1 MRDSSAD
8 RIFTIVNTSIVTLFF
23 LAVAY
28 PLIYVLSASFS
39 SSVAVIQGKVWLWP
53 VGFNL
58 EGYKAVFRH
67 ELILSGYANSLF
79 YMTAGT
85 AVNVTLTLMAAYA
98 LSRKDFVDR
107 NLFMALFV
115 FTMMFNGGI
124 IPTYLLVRGLG
135 LIDTRAAMILPLAIG
150 AWHVIIARTFFA
162 TTIPHELLEA
172 SRMDGCSDLR
182 FLWSVVLPL
191 SGPIIAVITLFYA
204 VQHWNQFFQALLY
217 LRDQGKYPL
226 QLVLRDILV
235 ENAVEANMTGTDVE
249 GLIER
254 QHRRELLKYSLIVV
268 ASVPLLLLYPFIQ
281 RYFVQGIMIGSIKG

>member
-1 MRDSSAD
+1 
-8 RIFTIVNTSIVTLFF
+8 
-23 LAVAY
+23 
-28 PLIYVLSASFS
+28 
-39 SSVAVIQGKVWLWP
+39 
-53 VGFNL
+53 
-58 EGYKAVFRH
+58 
-67 ELILSGYANSLF
+67 
-79 YMTAGT
+79 MTAGT

>member
-8 RIFTIVNTSIVTLFF
+8 RAFTIVNTSIVTLFF

-39 SSVAVIQGKVWLWP
+39 SSIAVIQGRVWLWP

-107 NLFMALFV
+107 NVFMALFV

-124 IPTYLLVRGLG
+124 IPTYLLVRSLG

-162 TTIPHELLEA
+162 TTIPQELLEA

-235 ENAVEANMTGTDVE
+235 ENAVAADMTGTDVE

-254 QHRRELLKYSLIVV
+254 QNRRELLKFSLIVV
-268 ASVPLLLLYPFIQ
+268 ASVPLLIIYPFIQ

>member
-1 MRDSSAD
+1 MRDTPTD
-8 RIFTIVNTSIVTLFF
+8 RTFNIINTTVVTVFF
-23 LAVAY
+23 FAVAY
-28 PLIYVLSASFS
+28 PLVYVISASFS

-67 ELILSGYANSLF
+67 EMILSGYANSLF

-85 AVNVTLTLMAAYA
+85 AVNVVLTLMAAYA
-98 LSRKDFVDR
+98 LSRKDLVDR
-107 NLFMALFV
+107 NLFMVLFV
-115 FTMMFNGGI
+115 FTMMFNGGV
-124 IPTYLLVRGLG
+124 IPTYLLVRSLG

-162 TTIPHELLEA
+162 STIPQELLEA

-217 LRDQGKYPL
+217 LRDQTKYPL
-226 QLVLRDILV
+226 QLILRDILV
-235 ENAVEANMTGTDVE
+235 ENAMEADVTGLDVE
-249 GLIER
+249 SMVEK
-254 QHRRELLKYSLIVV
+254 QQRRELIKFSLIVV
-268 ASVPLLLLYPFIQ
+268 ASAPLLILYPFLQ
-281 RYFVQGIMIGSIKG
+281 RYFVQGIMVGSIKG

>member
-8 RIFTIVNTSIVTLFF
+8 SVFTIVNTSIVTVFF

-28 PLIYVLSASFS
+28 PLVYVVAASFS
-39 SSVAVIQGKVWLWP
+39 DAVAVIQGRVWLWP

-58 EGYKAVFRH
+58 EGYRAVFRH
-67 ELILSGYANSLF
+67 KLILSGYANSLF

-107 NLFMALFV
+107 NVFMALFV

-124 IPTYLLVRGLG
+124 IPTYLLVRSLG

-217 LRDQGKYPL
+217 LRDQSKYPL
-226 QLVLRDILV
+226 QLILRDILV
-235 ENAVEANMTGTDVE
+235 QNSMNMDITGTNVE
-249 GLIER
+249 EMVQREQL
-254 QHRRELLKYSLIVV
+254 RELLKYSLIVV
-268 ASVPLLLLYPFIQ
+268 ASLPLLVLYPFIQ

>member
-8 RIFTIVNTSIVTLFF
+8 SVFTIVNTSIVTVFF

-28 PLIYVLSASFS
+28 PLVYVVAASFS
-39 SSVAVIQGKVWLWP
+39 DAVAVIQGRVWLWP

-58 EGYKAVFRH
+58 EGYRAVFRH

-79 YMTAGT
+79 YMSVGT
-85 AVNVTLTLMAAYA
+85 LVNVTLTLMAAYA

-107 NLFMALFV
+107 NVFMALFV

-124 IPTYLLVRGLG
+124 IPTYLLVRSLG

-217 LRDQGKYPL
+217 LRDQSKYPL

-235 ENAVEANMTGTDVE
+235 ENAVAADMTGTDVE

-254 QHRRELLKYSLIVV
+254 QNRRELLKFSLIVV
-268 ASVPLLLLYPFIQ
+268 ASVPLLVLYPFIQ